1 MRTLLCVM
9 ASAALSLS
17 TGAVAF
23 GQQYVQT
30 NLQANAPGV
39 AEATDPDLVN
49 AWGLARTSGGVW
61 WVSDNKTGV
70 ATLYN
75 GPGTKQSLIVTIPPA
90 VKNEETPIGSP
101 TGVISNSSK
110 TDFLLAANA
119 PALFIFATL
128 DGTIAAW
135 NPAVALAAGQAPPS
149 THAVTVVRQTDG
161 SIYRGLTSGFINGQ
175 RFLYA
180 ANFGTGKIDVFDNN
194 FHPVDLNKFHKKDRD
209 DDDRDY
215 DRESDYQAPFT
226 DNRLP
231 RDFVPFNV
239 QAIGDDIVVTYALHE
254 EGEKAETDGPGN
266 GFVDLYSSSGKLL
279 LRFDHG
285 DFLNSP
291 WGVALAPLDF
301 GRFSHDLL
309 VGQFAGGGDTENS
322 GVIAAYDLATGK
334 FKGLLEDASGKTL
347 AINGLWALSP
357 ANVSPANADPA
368 AAPAAQVYFTAG
380 PNKATAGLFGYL
392 TASPAEL
399 TEGNVQ

>member
-30 NLQANAPGV
+30 NLQANSPGV
-39 AEATDPDLVN
+39 AAATDPDLVN

-149 THAVTVVRQTDG
+149 THAVTVVRQKDG

-194 FHPVDLNKFHKKDRD
+194 FHAVDLSKFHGKDRD

-215 DRESDYQAPFT
+215 DRESDHQAPFT

-231 RDFVPFNV
+231 TDFVPFNV

-254 EGEKAETDGPGN
+254 EGQKAETDGPGN
-266 GFVDLYSSSGKLL
+266 GFVDLYNTSGKLL
-279 LRFDHG
+279 RRFDHG

-291 WGVALAPLDF
+291 WGVVLAPLDF

-357 ANVSPANADPA
+357 GNVSPANADPA

-399 TEGNVQ
+399 TEGNAQ

>member
-1 MRTLLCVM
+1 MKTLLRVT

-17 TGAVAF
+17 AGAVAF
-23 GQQYVQT
+23 GQHYIQT
-30 NLQANAPGV
+30 NLQANLPGV

-49 AWGLARTSGGVW
+49 AWGLARTSGSVW

-75 GPGTKQSLIVTIPPA
+75 GPGTKQSLTVTIPPA
-90 VKNEETPIGSP
+90 VKNEKTPIGSP

-110 TDFLLAANA
+110 TDFLLASNT

-149 THAVTVVRQTDG
+149 THALTVVRKTDG

-175 RFLYA
+175 PFLYA
-180 ANFGTGKIDVFDNN
+180 ANFGTGKIDVFDHN
-194 FHPVDLNKFHKKDRD
+194 FQPVDLSKFHGKDRD
-209 DDDRDY
+209 DDDRDA
-215 DRESDYQAPFT
+215 DDQAPFT
-226 DNRLP
+226 DHRLP
-231 RDFVPFNV
+231 ADFVPFNV

-254 EGEKAETDGPGN
+254 EGQKVETDGPGN
-266 GFVDLYSSSGKLL
+266 GFVDLYNTSGKLL
-279 LRFDHG
+279 RRFDHG

-301 GRFSHDLL
+301 GRFSHSLL

-322 GVIAAYDLATGK
+322 GVIVAYDLATGK
-334 FKGLLEDASGKTL
+334 FQGLLQDANGKTL
-347 AINGLWALSP
+347 AINGVWALSP
-357 ANVSPANADPA
+357 ANVSPANADPDT
-368 AAPAAQVYFTAG
+368 APAAQIYFTAG

-392 TASPAEL
+392 NASPAEL
-399 TEGNVQ
+399 TEGNAQ

>member
-1 MRTLLCVM
+1 M

-30 NLQANAPGV
+30 NLQANSPGV
-39 AEATDPDLVN
+39 AAATDPDLVN

-135 NPAVALAAGQAPPS
+135 NPAVALAAGQTPPS

-194 FHPVDLNKFHKKDRD
+194 FHSVDLSKFHGKDRD

-279 LRFDHG
+279 RRFDHG

-322 GVIAAYDLATGK
+322 GVIAAYDLSTGK

-392 TASPAEL
+392 TASPADL